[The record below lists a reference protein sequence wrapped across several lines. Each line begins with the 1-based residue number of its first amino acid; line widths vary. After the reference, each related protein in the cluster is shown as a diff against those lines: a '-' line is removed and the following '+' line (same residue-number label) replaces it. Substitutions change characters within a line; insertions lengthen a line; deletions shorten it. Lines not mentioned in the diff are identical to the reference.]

1 MKIMNYL
8 LFLLFPLF
16 TQQNISSSEI
26 GPKGK
31 KNIDFGQ
38 ISYLILKFTNI
49 INTNNTN
56 SINECLRNN
65 KNFTNNLK
73 HIILFS
79 GKDFGDNGDEINCE
93 TIGFN
98 YFLYH
103 LKYDPSTYNS
113 TDDGKIKTFLNL
125 TDTYTFFCFPIE
137 CISVFNDL
145 LTHGKHFFQQ
155 FTKDVTSKSVILKR
169 NFLENS
175 TIDYTSNSTNHSTNN
190 ITYDY
195 AYYINKLRKDP
206 FVEKSVENKYN
217 KLFKVLFII
226 IICYLIF
233 ICVCTFIKMF
243 FFFSIS
249 LNEEEKKNED
259 DEEEEEEEEDENED
273 ELDDSNFVF
282 QNQNF
287 KEPLNK
293 KSTVIFKKNDEMFKI
308 KSSYQFIRVLTS
320 FDIFFNINLLLN
332 FSNKYYNNSSIEII
346 GFIRI
351 IIIFLIIYGKNFLMG
366 ITFFPQKD
374 IYNHLFYE
382 SINFIFIK
390 LTFFSS
396 IIWIILDGTIFGFKF
411 MSYLKKKKNNISKP
425 KTFFIF
431 FKYLIPKVILFLLIY
446 FCIDIMISNY
456 SDKNLFLD
464 YYIKRKSYNLE
475 CYNHPFKV
483 FNPIFF
489 YLNQTNVTTNQIE
502 SSLNNYQKCYEYTN
516 IYLNEF
522 YSIIFLCLIIF
533 LSFNIQKK
541 IFDIIIS
548 SVILINLF
556 TVPLTY
562 KREIQNLNN
571 IYFDI
576 FLGQKF
582 TEQHFHLFLSIFF
595 LGFLIG
601 LIFFHY
607 YDSISNHPFS
617 DNDNHYVPFSF
628 TKNFMIKINELELKY
643 KAIISIFC
651 ILILIFIC
659 SPIYFCNNQLGKSK
673 NDDTTN
679 INLLLT
685 ILKYFDIFEK
695 SLFAIVFFFLLIF
708 LKFITE
714 NAFFL
719 KSGFISTFEK
729 IKIPFYCSIDNF
741 IILCYSLFEVC
752 NYLSYLNL
760 LHITVGIYILAYFFN
775 YLMTILFLLPFEK
788 LIKNKFKN
796 KKLLQK
802 SLVKSMISLD
812 IIK

>member
-16 TQQNISSSEI
+16 NQQNISSSVI
-26 GPKGK
+26 SGKGK

-38 ISYLILKFTNI
+38 ISYLILKFANITNE
-49 INTNNTN
+49 NNTN

-65 KNFTNNLK
+65 KNFTNNFID
-73 HIILFS
+73 IILS
-79 GKDFGDNGDEINCE
+79 TGKGYGGYGNEIYCE
-93 TIGFN
+93 TLGFN

-113 TDDGKIKTFLNL
+113 TDDGNIKTFLNL
-125 TDTYTFFCFPIE
+125 TDTYIFFCFPIE
-137 CISVFNDL
+137 CVSVFNDL
-145 LTHGKHFFQQ
+145 LSQGKHFFKQ
-155 FTKDVTSKSVILKR
+155 FIRDVTSQSVILKR

-175 TIDYTSNSTNHSTNN
+175 TINFTIDSTDNSTNN

-195 AYYINKLRKDP
+195 AYYVNNLRKDP
-206 FVEKSVENKYN
+206 FVEKSVENKYY
-217 KLFKVLFII
+217 KLFNVLFII

-259 DEEEEEEEEDENED
+259 DEEEEEEEEDED

-282 QNQNF
+282 QNKNI

-293 KSTVIFKKNDEMFKI
+293 KSTVIFKKNEEMIKT
-308 KSSYQFIRVLTS
+308 KSSYQFIKVLTS

-351 IIIFLIIYGKNFLMG
+351 IIIFLIIYGKNFLIG
-366 ITFFPQKD
+366 ITIFPQRD

-411 MSYLKKKKNNISKP
+411 MSYLKKKKNDISKP

-431 FKYLIPKVILFLLIY
+431 FKYLIPKIILFLLIY

-502 SSLNNYQKCYEYTN
+502 NSLNNYQKCYEYTN

-533 LSFNIQKK
+533 LSFTIKK
-541 IFDIIIS
+541 QRFDKIIS
-548 SVILINLF
+548 FIILINLF
-556 TVPLTY
+556 TVPFTY
-562 KREIQNLNN
+562 KREIEKLNN

-607 YDSISNHPFS
+607 YDSISNHPFA
-617 DNDNHYVPFSF
+617 DNDKDYVPFSF

-651 ILILIFIC
+651 LLILIFIC
-659 SPIYFCNNQLGKSK
+659 SPIYFCNNQFGKSK
-673 NDDTTN
+673 NDDINN

-741 IILCYSLFEVC
+741 IVLCYSLFEVS

-760 LHITVGIYILAYFFN
+760 LHITLGIYILAYIFN

-788 LIKNKFKN
+788 LIKHKFKN
-796 KKLLQK
+796 KKQSQK
-802 SLVKSMISLD
+802 SLIKSMISLD
-812 IIK
+812 VIK